1 MSKHT
6 KNLMRRV
13 ERRLDRYID
22 LETTHCGHE
31 GPMAEAHY
39 ERERFLAWLAAEIEA
54 IDGRA
59 AVAALASVAQ
69 PGDVT

>member
-1 MSKHT
+1 MSKNT

-39 ERERFLAWLAAEIEA
+39 EREKFLAWLAAEIEA
-54 IDGRA
+54 IESLAGLET
-59 AVAALASVAQ
+59 LASVAQ